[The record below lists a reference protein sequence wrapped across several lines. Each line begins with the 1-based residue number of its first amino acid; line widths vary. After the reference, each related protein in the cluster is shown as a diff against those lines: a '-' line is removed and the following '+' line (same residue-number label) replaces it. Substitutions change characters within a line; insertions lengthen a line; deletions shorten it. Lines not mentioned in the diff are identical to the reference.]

1 MKRVLLLG
9 AAMLLAACGQS
20 ADVVEQQIR
29 DLEQAQARA
38 AVAGDNAALQA
49 IFAPD
54 FRMINPAGAMAS
66 RDELLAM
73 LGSGSPPYRKATYET
88 DRVDI
93 LGRDAAVTTGT
104 ESVEYAADGRPQQRR
119 VTQVW
124 KKNAAGWQLL
134 LRQATLVNPP
144 PEAQPA
150 APPAN

>member
-1 MKRVLLLG
+1 MKQTLFAVAL
-9 AAMLLAACGQS
+9 LLAACGQNS
-20 ADVVEQQIR
+20 AGIEAQIR

-38 AVAGDNAALQA
+38 VVAGDKAELEN

-66 RDELLAM
+66 RAELLGLLA
-73 LGSGSPPYRKATYET
+73 SGNPPYRKASYET
-88 DRVDI
+88 DSVVV
-93 LGRDAAVTTGT
+93 LGSEAVMTTGT

-124 KKNAAGWQLL
+124 KKNGATWQLL

-144 PEAQPA
+144 PEATPA
-150 APPAN
+150 TPPN

>member
-1 MKRVLLLG
+1 MQRTTLI
-9 AAMLLAACGQS
+9 AALMLLVACGESPQ
-20 ADVVEQQIR
+20 AIEQQIR
-29 DLEQAQARA
+29 ALEQQQARI
-38 AVAGDNAALQA
+38 AVAGNMAELET

-66 RDELLAM
+66 RDELLAL
-73 LGSGSPPYRKATYET
+73 LGSGTPPYRKAAYET
-88 DRVDI
+88 DSVVV
-93 LGRDAAVTTGT
+93 LGSDAVMTTGT

-124 KKNAAGWQLL
+124 RKYGADWRLL

-144 PEAQPA
+144 PG